1 MATTK
6 CKACP
11 ARFTGADAAEALEAH
26 VAGFH
31 PAGAPAPAPA
41 ATRATGPAVDGEAR
55 AAIKAL
61 EDLVTAFG
69 GVVTALGERV
79 RALEEAATEP
89 APETEPEPE
98 PSEPGKAGSPP
109 TS

>member
-31 PAGAPAPAPA
+31 PAGAPAPATA

-55 AAIKAL
+55 AAIKRLAEEVEELRGQVAKQGESIAEL
-61 EDLVTAFG
+61 EK
-69 GVVTALGERV
+69 
-79 RALEEAATEP
+79 AATEP
-89 APETEPEPE
+89 PTPALEP
-98 PSEPGKAGSPP
+98 PGGPP
-109 TS
+109 TA